1 MHIIAITGGIAS
13 GKSLVAKYLFDEY
26 GAFVFDADK
35 EAKNILM
42 KNEVSKKVLDSF
54 PSIKSLTLKEISEVV
69 FKNKSNQKKLNDI
82 IHPLVK
88 IEIEKSI
95 AIKKGKENIF
105 IIDAALIIESGMFE
119 DLKNNGAIIV
129 LIAAKDSIRAR
140 RALLR
145 GGLTQKTISD
155 RMKLQMSDE
164 EKKKYADFV
173 IENNSS
179 KESLFTKVD
188 KFFKENLGW

>member
-26 GAFVFDADK
+26 GAFIFDADK

-164 EKKKYADFV
+164 EKKKYVDFV

-179 KESLFTKVD
+179 KKSLFTKVD
-188 KFFKENLGW
+188 KFFKENLG

>member
-105 IIDAALIIESGMFE
+105 IIDAALIIESGMFD
-119 DLKNNGAIIV
+119 DLKNNGANIV

-179 KESLFTKVD
+179 KKSLFTKVD
-188 KFFKENLGW
+188 KFFEENLGW

>member
-26 GAFVFDADK
+26 GAFIFDADN

-54 PSIKSLTLKEISEVV
+54 PSIKSLTLKKISEVV

-188 KFFKENLGW
+188 KFFKENLG

>member
-13 GKSLVAKYLFDEY
+13 GKSLVAKYLFDKY

-179 KESLFTKVD
+179 KKSLFTKVD
-188 KFFKENLGW
+188 KFFEENLG

>member
-42 KNEVSKKVLDSF
+42 KNEVSKKLLDSF

-145 GGLTQKTISD
+145 GGLSQKTISD

-179 KESLFTKVD
+179 KESLFTEVD
-188 KFFKENLGW
+188 KFFKENLG

>member
-145 GGLTQKTISD
+145 GSLTQKTISD

-188 KFFKENLGW
+188 KFFKENLG

>member
-26 GAFVFDADK
+26 GAFIFDADK

-188 KFFKENLGW
+188 KFFKENLG

>member
-188 KFFKENLGW
+188 KFFKENLR

>member
-145 GGLTQKTISD
+145 GGLSQKTISD

-179 KESLFTKVD
+179 KKSLFTKVD
-188 KFFKENLGW
+188 KFFEENLG

>member
-145 GGLTQKTISD
+145 GSLTQKTIRD

-179 KESLFTKVD
+179 KKSLFTKVD

>member
-145 GGLTQKTISD
+145 GGLSQKTIRD

-179 KESLFTKVD
+179 KKSLFTKVD
-188 KFFKENLGW
+188 KFFKENLG

>member
-145 GGLTQKTISD
+145 GGLSQKTISD

-179 KESLFTKVD
+179 KKSLFTKVD

>member
-26 GAFVFDADK
+26 GAFIFDADK

-54 PSIKSLTLKEISEVV
+54 PSIKSLTLKKISEVV

-188 KFFKENLGW
+188 KFFKENLG

>member
-188 KFFKENLGW
+188 KFFKENLEW

>member
-54 PSIKSLTLKEISEVV
+54 PSIKSLTLKEISKVV

-129 LIAAKDSIRAR
+129 LIAAKDSIRAK

-179 KESLFTKVD
+179 KKSLFTKVD
-188 KFFKENLGW
+188 KFFKENLG

>member
-145 GGLTQKTISD
+145 GGLTQNTISD

-179 KESLFTKVD
+179 KKSLFTKVD
-188 KFFKENLGW
+188 KFFKENLG

>member
-145 GGLTQKTISD
+145 GGLTQKTIRD

-188 KFFKENLGW
+188 KFFKENLG

>member
-105 IIDAALIIESGMFE
+105 IIDAALIIESGMFK

-129 LIAAKDSIRAR
+129 LIAAKDSIRAG

-145 GGLTQKTISD
+145 GGLTQKTIRD

-188 KFFKENLGW
+188 KFFKENLRW

>member
-105 IIDAALIIESGMFE
+105 IIDAALIIESGMFK

-145 GGLTQKTISD
+145 GSLTQKTIRD

-173 IENNSS
+173 IENDSS

-188 KFFKENLGW
+188 KFYKENLRW

>member
-26 GAFVFDADK
+26 GAFIFDADK
-35 EAKNILM
+35 KAKNILM

-188 KFFKENLGW
+188 KFFKENLG

>member
-26 GAFVFDADK
+26 GAFIFDADK

-54 PSIKSLTLKEISEVV
+54 PSIKSLTLKKISEVV

-145 GGLTQKTISD
+145 GGLSQKTISD

-188 KFFKENLGW
+188 KFFKENLG

>member
-54 PSIKSLTLKEISEVV
+54 PSINSLTLKEISEVV

-179 KESLFTKVD
+179 KKSLFTKVD
-188 KFFKENLGW
+188 KFFKENLG

>member
-1 MHIIAITGGIAS
+1 MQIIAITGGIAS

-26 GAFVFDADK
+26 GAFIFDADK

-105 IIDAALIIESGMFE
+105 IIDAPLIIESGMFE

-145 GGLTQKTISD
+145 GGLSQKTISD

-188 KFFKENLGW
+188 KFFKENLG

>member
-105 IIDAALIIESGMFE
+105 IIDAALIIESGMFK
-119 DLKNNGAIIV
+119 DLKNNGAIIF

-188 KFFKENLGW
+188 KFFKENLG

>member
-13 GKSLVAKYLFDEY
+13 GKSLVAKYLFDKY

-188 KFFKENLGW
+188 KFFKENLG

>member
-54 PSIKSLTLKEISEVV
+54 PSIKSLKLKEISEVV

-179 KESLFTKVD
+179 KKSLFTKVD
-188 KFFKENLGW
+188 KFFKENLG

>member
-129 LIAAKDSIRAR
+129 LIAAKDSIRAG

-188 KFFKENLGW
+188 KFFKENLG

>member
-54 PSIKSLTLKEISEVV
+54 PSIKSLTLKGISEVV

-188 KFFKENLGW
+188 KFFKENLE